1 MRPHSRKPA
10 TLPTLLLAAGLAL
23 TGCTSFSGSLSGAAS
38 SAPASTK
45 AAPPAPKPIAW
56 TDCNSQIQ
64 PLIAKQPGSN
74 RNLTFQCGRTEV
86 PISYAEPR
94 GATLPLF
101 LVKATL
107 AGQVGRLG
115 SLVVNPGGP
124 GNSGTDAAISLALT
138 LPQDVLQRFDVVGFD
153 PRGVSL
159 STPLKCI
166 PDPLKEQVIAAE
178 PRPVTPV
185 QLDSRAALAKQVA
198 DGCAKAYGN
207 ALGTIDTVDTARD
220 MDRIRQS
227 LGDPKLTYLGY
238 SYGTVLG
245 STYAQL
251 FPKNVRAMVLDG
263 AVDPNGDPATQAENQ
278 AKALEGGFDAFATN
292 CTGLIAGC
300 PIGKDPR
307 TFVSNLLTKADTT
320 PIPSSQPG
328 DTRQATAGVVLTAVQ
343 AGLTDSGTWPQ
354 LAQAL
359 AAASKGDAKGVYAL
373 ADTASGRLND
383 GTYANRLDART
394 AVRCADTKQTY
405 TDAEIRTLAAG
416 LNAKYPLFGAGQAAD
431 LFTCAAWKAHRTP
444 VPTPVA
450 AGSPPI
456 LVVGNTGDPVTPM
469 AGAQNLATDLTSGV
483 LLVWQ
488 GQGHTSY
495 PRNSCVIASV
505 NDYLIN
511 LKPPLDGLTCP
522 K

>member
-1 MRPHSRKPA
+1 MCLHSRTPA
-10 TLPTLLLAAGLAL
+10 ALLALLLAAGLAL
-23 TGCTSFSGSLSGAAS
+23 TGCTSFSESLSGAGS
-38 SAPASTK
+38 SAPASTT
-45 AAPPAPKPIAW
+45 ATPPPPTPIAW
-56 TDCNSQIQ
+56 TDCNAQIQ

-86 PISYAEPR
+86 PISYKEPR

-101 LVKATL
+101 LVRARI
-107 AGQVGRLG
+107 AGQVGRVG

-124 GNSGTDAAISLALT
+124 GNSGADAAISLALT
-138 LPQDVLQRFDVVGFD
+138 LPQAVMQRFDVVGLD
-153 PRGVSL
+153 PRGVSQ
-159 STPLKCI
+159 STPVKCI
-166 PDPLKEQVIAAE
+166 PDALKEQVIAAE

-185 QLDSRAALAKQVA
+185 QLDSRAALATQVA
-198 DGCAKAYGN
+198 DGCAKQYGN
-207 ALGTIDTVDTARD
+207 ALDTIDTVDTARD

-227 LGDPKLTYLGY
+227 LGDPKLTFLGY

-251 FPKNVRAMVLDG
+251 FPKNVRAMVLDA
-263 AVDPNGDPATQAENQ
+263 AVDPNSDPATQAGNQ
-278 AKALEGGFDAFATN
+278 AKALEGGFDAFAKN

-300 PIGKDPR
+300 PIGKSPR

-320 PIPSSQPG
+320 PIPSSEPG
-328 DTRQATAGVVLTAVQ
+328 DARKATAGIVLTAVE
-343 AGLTDSGTWPQ
+343 AGITDSGTWPQ

-359 AAASKGDAKGVYAL
+359 ALAAKGDAKGVYAL

-383 GTYANRLDART
+383 GTYSNQLDART
-394 AVRCADTKQTY
+394 ALTCADTAKTY
-405 TDAEIRTLAAG
+405 TDAEIRTLAAD

-444 VPTPVA
+444 VPAPVG

-469 AGAQNLATDLTSGV
+469 AGSQNLATDLTSGV

-495 PRNSCVIASV
+495 PRNSCIIAAV
-505 NDYLIN
+505 DDYLIY